1 MAYRIFT
8 DSSVTLPDELMER
21 YEDKFEIIP
30 IYYTYDG
37 QDYAG
42 YEKGKKTDYKAFYDL
57 VRTKKKITTS
67 CINEQTFIDYFE
79 PALKEGSDVLY
90 IGFSSGLSKTYS
102 CSESAAK
109 TLQENYPDR
118 KILTLDSLCECM
130 GVGLSVYRALKL
142 QENNATIEEIY
153 DTVLSERLQINHLF
167 TVGDLGYLYRG
178 GRLSASKYY
187 LASIMKIKPVLRM
200 DEEGKLVVYGNVF
213 GRKKSLMAL
222 IDKMQEKIVDSENQ
236 TIFISHADCLEDA
249 LFLKEQILKKMQV
262 KEIMMNFIDPVIG
275 SHCGPGTI
283 AVYFY
288 SEDRKVK

>member
-8 DSSVTLPDELMER
+8 DSSVTLPDELMEI

-37 QDYAG
+37 QDYPG
-42 YEKGKKTDYKAFYDL
+42 YEKGKKTDSKAFYD
-57 VRTKKKITTS
+57 VARTKKKITTS

-79 PALKEGSDVLY
+79 PALKEGLDVLY
-90 IGFSSGLSKTYS
+90 IGFSSGLSKTYF
-102 CSESAAK
+102 CSESASK
-109 TLQENYPDR
+109 TLQATYPER
-118 KILTLDSLCECM
+118 KILTLDTLSECM
-130 GVGLSVYRALKL
+130 GVGLCVYRALKM
-142 QENNATIEEIY
+142 QDDGATIEEIY
-153 DTVLSERLQINHLF
+153 DTVLSERLKINHLF

-187 LASIMKIKPVLRM
+187 LASIMKIKPTLRM

-222 IDKMQEKIVDSENQ
+222 IDKMEEKIVDGENQ
-236 TIFISHADCLEDA
+236 TIFISHADCEEDA
-249 LFLKEQILKKMQV
+249 LFLKETILKRMKV
-262 KEIMMNFIDPVIG
+262 KEIMINFIDPVIG

-288 SEDRKVK
+288 AEDRKVK

>member
-79 PALKEGSDVLY
+79 PALKEGLDVLY

-142 QENNATIEEIY
+142 QENGATIEEIY

-178 GRLSASKYY
+178 ARLSASKYY

-236 TIFISHADCLEDA
+236 TIFISHADCLEDV

-262 KEIMMNFIDPVIG
+262 KEIMINFIDPVIG